1 MKRSEFGFNE
11 WCEFMPEANHK
22 FSKLNCICVLD
33 YRGVSYD
40 SGTWLCIDSAA
51 RNSVEAL
58 CHSTDIPLPWEPDKP
73 DFSTWSR
80 DECEEYFK
88 EQKCNWHTYNNTSGR
103 LMGGTYSAIMLDD
116 KFYSHFGDAINGPS
130 LKNYQDAA
138 EYVWEKVN
146 KQEE

>member
-1 MKRSEFGFNE
+1 MKRSEFGFKE
-11 WCEFMPEANHK
+11 WCEFAPMHAHTFRCNGGL
-22 FSKLNCICVLD
+22 FYVSLNEFHATSLNLD
-33 YRGVSYD
+33 DACRV
-40 SGTWLCIDSAA
+40 
-51 RNSVEAL
+51 SVERFTE
-58 CHSTDIPLPWEPDKP
+58 SRIGYDIPWEPDKP

-88 EQKCNWHTYNNTSGR
+88 EQKCNWHTYSNTSGR

-146 KQEE
+146 K